1 VTAHAVFD
9 VAGTVALVT
18 GSSRGIGLALAR
30 GLAEARA
37 TVVLNGRDAGALARA
52 RDALA
57 AETGAAVHALAFD
70 VTDADAVAA
79 GVAAAEELAGPLD
92 TLVNNAG
99 MQFRRDLRE
108 FPLEA
113 WNRLLATN
121 LTSAFL
127 VGREVAARMVPR
139 GRGAIVNVCS
149 VQSELARPGI
159 APYAATKGA
168 LKLLTQGMC
177 ADLAPHGL
185 TVNGL
190 GPGYFDTELTQAL
203 VADREFDRWLRAR
216 TPAGR
221 WGDVRELI
229 GPLLFLVSPAAAF
242 VNGQVLYVDGG
253 LLAVV

>member
-1 VTAHAVFD
+1 MSHPVFA
-9 VAGTVALVT
+9 VAGMAALVT

-30 GLAEARA
+30 GLAEAGA
-37 TVVLNGRDAGALARA
+37 IVVLNGRDADAVARA

-57 AETGAAVHALAFD
+57 AETAATVHAVAFD
-70 VTDADAVAA
+70 VTEPAEVVA
-79 GVAAAEELAGPLD
+79 GVARAEELAGPLD
-92 TLVNNAG
+92 ALVNNAG
-99 MQFRRDLRE
+99 MQFRQGLLE
-108 FPLEA
+108 FPLEQ
-113 WNRLLATN
+113 WHRLLAAN

-127 VGREVAARMVPR
+127 VGREVAARMVAR

-168 LKLLTQGMC
+168 LKMLTKGMC
-177 ADLAPHGL
+177 AELAPRGL
-185 TVNGL
+185 SVNGL
-190 GPGYFDTELTQAL
+190 APGYFETELTAAL
-203 VADREFDRWLRAR
+203 VSDPEFDGWLRAR

-242 VNGQVLYVDGG
+242 VNGQIVYVDGG